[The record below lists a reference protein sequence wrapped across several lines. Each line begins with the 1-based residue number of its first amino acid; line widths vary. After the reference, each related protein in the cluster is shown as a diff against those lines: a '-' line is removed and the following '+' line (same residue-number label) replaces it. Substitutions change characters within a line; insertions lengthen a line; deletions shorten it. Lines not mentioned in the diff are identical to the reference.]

1 MPFNSNAINNES
13 VIEVSQS
20 IYLSEGLGSDLIL
33 SGRRYL
39 KAGFLETNPANYDAN
54 AHQGG
59 SAGSST
65 VSKKG
70 SSVRYVRI
78 T

>member
-1 MPFNSNAINNES
+1 MGFNSNAINNES
-13 VIEVSQS
+13 VVEVSQS
-20 IYLSEGLGSDLIL
+20 IYLAEGLGNDIIL
-33 SGRRYL
+33 SGSRYL
-39 KAGFLETNPANYDAN
+39 KSGSVETNPANYDSA

-65 VSKKG
+65 NSKKG